1 MREKIHYDDIFEWLL
16 SRRRKD
22 IEQFF
27 IAQVN
32 KIWIL
37 LKSKNI
43 DKYNNNNNKYNNN
56 NIIRFVIFN

>member
-27 IAQVN
+27 IAQIN
-32 KIWIL
+32 KI
-37 LKSKNI
+37 
-43 DKYNNNNNKYNNN
+43 
-56 NIIRFVIFN
+56 